1 MKERRMTDAGV
12 EKRLWLLEKEIKDLG
27 KKVDALAK
35 STLLL
40 KADIKDFLSVQKT
53 YMELVS
59 TDESG
64 K

>member
-1 MKERRMTDAGV
+1 MTDAGV

-27 KKVDALAK
+27 KKVDVLAK
-35 STLLL
+35 STLVL
-40 KADIKDFLSVQKT
+40 KNDIKDFLSVQKT

-59 TDESG
+59 TDDTR

>member
-1 MKERRMTDAGV
+1 MKERRMTDAGI
-12 EKRLWLLEKEIKDLG
+12 EKRLWLLEKETKALE
-27 KKVDALAK
+27 KKIDALSK
-35 STLLL
+35 STLEL
-40 KADIKDFLSVQKT
+40 KADIKVFLSVQKT

>member
-1 MKERRMTDAGV
+1 MTDAGV

-35 STLLL
+35 STSVL
-40 KADIKDFLSVQKT
+40 KNDIKDFLSVQKT
-53 YMELVS
+53 YMELVN
-59 TDESG
+59 TDDTR

>member
-1 MKERRMTDAGV
+1 
-12 EKRLWLLEKEIKDLG
+12 LG
-27 KKVDALAK
+27 KKVDVLAK
-35 STLLL
+35 STLVL

>member
-59 TDESG
+59 TDDTR

>member
-35 STLLL
+35 STLVL
-40 KADIKDFLSVQKT
+40 KNDIKDFLSVQKT

>member
-1 MKERRMTDAGV
+1 MTDAGV

-35 STLLL
+35 STLVL

>member
-35 STLLL
+35 STLVL

>member
-27 KKVDALAK
+27 KKVDVLAK
-35 STLLL
+35 STLVL
-40 KADIKDFLSVQKT
+40 KNDIKDFLSVQKT

>member
-1 MKERRMTDAGV
+1 MTDAGV

-35 STLLL
+35 STLVL
-40 KADIKDFLSVQKT
+40 KNDIKDFLSVQKT
-53 YMELVS
+53 YMELVN
-59 TDESG
+59 TDDTR

>member
-35 STLLL
+35 STLVL
-40 KADIKDFLSVQKT
+40 KNDIKDFLSVQKT

-59 TDESG
+59 TDDTR

>member
-1 MKERRMTDAGV
+1 MTDAGV

-35 STLLL
+35 STLVL
-40 KADIKDFLSVQKT
+40 KNDIKDFLSVQKT